1 MTKHVCIV
9 CAGGEGSSGHTQEER
24 QSSGQGDA
32 TPPGGV
38 GRGFRKGH
46 IKLKKIKKKILLKKF
61 NKKKK
66 GL

>member
-46 IKLKKIKKKILLKKF
+46 IKLKKKF
-61 NKKKK
+61 S
-66 GL
+66 